1 MGAKKQRASD
11 ASLDPK
17 RQAWRL
23 PVQQELDG
31 LVSELAAFN
40 ERIAELVKH
49 GHQGHAMN
57 VLKAQALSLA
67 RHIDE
72 LRCFLI
78 VPKR

>member
-49 GHQGHAMN
+49 GHT
-57 VLKAQALSLA
+57 
-67 RHIDE
+67 R
-72 LRCFLI
+72 
-78 VPKR
+78 

>member
-1 MGAKKQRASD
+1 MGAKKQKASD

-49 GHQGHAMN
+49 GHESHAMN

-67 RHIDE
+67 AQIDE
-72 LRCFLI
+72 FRCLLI
-78 VPKR
+78 VPKH

>member
-31 LVSELAAFN
+31 LISELAAFN

-49 GHQGHAMN
+49 GHESHAMS

-67 RHIDE
+67 AQIDE
-72 LRCFLI
+72 FRCLLI
-78 VPKR
+78 VPKH

>member
-11 ASLDPK
+11 ASSDPK

-49 GHQGHAMN
+49 GHESHAMN

-67 RHIDE
+67 AQIDE
-72 LRCFLI
+72 FRCLLI
-78 VPKR
+78 VPKH